1 MNLILVTRLNA
12 AGAALAEALS
22 ASCSVLV
29 LHPDRWDLEGSFAE
43 HRICDISE
51 IEPNVVD
58 TASSVVYFEESD
70 ELADMMLCMMEQ
82 SGGKPQLCLR
92 CRSIYDENPVQTVAA
107 CICETL
113 RADRGSKITYCDVP
127 AVYGNDF
134 LPHELE
140 SKIMQSRKNNTLTL
154 EGHPDLLCDV
164 LHVSDL
170 ASFIV
175 TYLQKGEFVPKVA
188 VSGSQRLPLHE
199 LVEKIREEYRFMNV
213 IYEEN
218 GQSRVKQ
225 TETTQTSQEN
235 ACNWMPEHNISED
248 MSGII
253 ACLNE
258 RSGINAKS
266 KRKIAGSNIGKILLL
281 LGTFA
286 CLWVYTNFIKVSSEL
301 QFVDLKLLFVISMSL
316 FLGRGYGL
324 VAGILCSVSSIIDSL
339 LMGYSWYTIF
349 FHVDNWIPIAVY
361 LASAVLFGMYNDNHR
376 MNEGV

>member
-1 MNLILVTRLNA
+1 
-12 AGAALAEALS
+12 
-22 ASCSVLV
+22 
-29 LHPDRWDLEGSFAE
+29 
-43 HRICDISE
+43 
-51 IEPNVVD
+51 
-58 TASSVVYFEESD
+58 
-70 ELADMMLCMMEQ
+70 
-82 SGGKPQLCLR
+82 
-92 CRSIYDENPVQTVAA
+92 
-107 CICETL
+107 
-113 RADRGSKITYCDVP
+113 
-127 AVYGNDF
+127 
-134 LPHELE
+134 
-140 SKIMQSRKNNTLTL
+140 
-154 EGHPDLLCDV
+154 
-164 LHVSDL
+164 
-170 ASFIV
+170 
-175 TYLQKGEFVPKVA
+175 VPKVA

-235 ACNWMPEHNISED
+235 ACNWMPEHSISDD